1 MVSVARSLKLIH
13 PLQQSLSLPRD
24 SLTLRTQPPR
34 VQNPRPQG
42 EATYKSFSWQ
52 HQPRLRPKPA
62 SKGWAHR
69 RFQHPAETP
78 DMVSGDK
85 IPRCALADFLAH
97 KLPEHHKWSFY
108 TTELES
114 NVLCGHRHCHSPLE
128 ENESGEAQPFPALRL
143 ETNFSHVSSLRE
155 NREARN

>member
-1 MVSVARSLKLIH
+1 MDMNVGKLWEKVRHREAWGREESDMTWWLDNIIIKYFKLNFKLYEEGRDYC
-13 PLQQSLSLPRD
+13 LQLLEQ
-24 SLTLRTQPPR
+24 
-34 VQNPRPQG
+34 
-42 EATYKSFSWQ
+42 
-52 HQPRLRPKPA
+52 
-62 SKGWAHR
+62 GWAHR

-108 TTELES
+108 TNELES